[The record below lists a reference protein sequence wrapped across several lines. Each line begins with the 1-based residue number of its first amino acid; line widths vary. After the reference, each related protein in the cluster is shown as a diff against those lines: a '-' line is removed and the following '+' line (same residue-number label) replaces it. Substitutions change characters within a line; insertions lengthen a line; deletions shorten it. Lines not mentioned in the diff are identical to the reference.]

1 MLQLV
6 KIQVFGRVQGVLF
19 RDYTKRQA
27 VSLSLVGFVM
37 NKDDGSVEIVAKGEE
52 QNINQLIDKVKIG
65 SLFSKVTN
73 VVVEP
78 SIIIPTHNFLF
89 SVFISTKFYPRSWNI
104 LSQIF

>member
-52 QNINQLIDKVKIG
+52 QNINQLIEKVKIG

-78 SIIIPTHNFLF
+78 Y
-89 SVFISTKFYPRSWNI
+89 ISNEEFKKFEIRYSSFWDRI
-104 LSQIF
+104 